1 MVVFV
6 VMRFDPMQC
15 GACGNGKLDK
25 IFMEREEA
33 QAYISN
39 SSSRRGVSWQ
49 IVERAVEEHS
59 VLDHGQD
66 HSLVEHV
73 AA

>member
-1 MVVFV
+1 MPVFV

-25 IFMEREEA
+25 IFMQKEEA
-33 QAYISN
+33 EAYIRN
-39 SSSRRGVSWQ
+39 VNSRRGVSWQ
-49 IVERAVEEHS
+49 IKEHSIENYTVEEP
-59 VLDHGQD
+59 
-66 HSLVEHV
+66 V